1 MFFFR
6 RWARD
11 AEISRGWISSCSL
24 KQIWRARDVA
34 EIEQGFENGRPVFK
48 HSQGHGSYG
57 RRPTFL
63 DGSLDELET
72 IEARVGANRRLGT
85 KWHTPS
91 RTMRQILLSE
101 AFHPC
106 YGIAARIKV
115 FREFRG

>member
-1 MFFFR
+1 MEDLGISRGIAEDVFFR

-11 AEISRGWISSCSL
+11 AEISRGWISSRSL
-24 KQIWRARDVA
+24 KQIWRARGVA

-85 KWHTPS
+85 KRHT
-91 RTMRQILLSE
+91 
-101 AFHPC
+101 
-106 YGIAARIKV
+106 IANHAPNSAI
-115 FREFRG
+115 